1 MCSVKLYAIES
12 CIRSKDCCLDEAFL
26 DIQNLRDRH
35 GSRGS
40 EQKPGDHPR
49 EDAFAE
55 SQRNSAWSER
65 LVEETSSTSA
75 EWRLP
80 TGMADLDY
88 CWSSAASRDGC
99 PLLPA
104 GQNATPV
111 DGVIVGNISS
121 LAQVTGINLHIPL
134 MQKSVINVSIYG
146 G

>member
-12 CIRSKDCCLDEAFL
+12 CIRSKDCCLDEPIL
-26 DIQNLRDRH
+26 NIQNLRNRH
-35 GSRGS
+35 SSWRTKQQS
-40 EQKPGDHPR
+40 GDHPR

-75 EWRLP
+75 EWRLT